1 MIRRF
6 GRGERERGAAMVELA
21 VVVPLLA
28 VLLFG
33 GIEFGHAWDSKLKV
47 ETAARAGARVG
58 SSLGSERLADYNLLQ
73 SVRSALNDI
82 GLENVD
88 YVTVY
93 KSSAVNGD
101 VPASCSG
108 DAPISVTGVCN
119 VYTGEQLENL
129 AEVDFGGTT
138 SCAVN
143 APDAAWC
150 PTSRQDI
157 QHLGADYLGVWI
169 KADAQTITNL
179 FGSPLDI
186 GTSAVSRIEPRG

>member
-1 MIRRF
+1 
-6 GRGERERGAAMVELA
+6 MVEFA

-58 SSLGSERLADYNLLQ
+58 SSLGSARLADYNLLQ
-73 SVRSALNDI
+73 SVKSALNDI

-93 KSSAVNGD
+93 KSTTVNGE
-101 VPASCSG
+101 VPASCG
-108 DAPISVTGVCN
+108 GEAPISVVGTCN
-119 VYTGEQLENL
+119 VYTNTQLENL
-129 AEVDFGGTT
+129 DLADFAGTT
-138 SCAVN
+138 SCTPGS
-143 APDAAWC
+143 PDAAWC
-150 PTSRQDI
+150 PTTRQDV
-157 QHLGADYLGVWI
+157 QHLGADYIGVWI

-186 GTSAVSRIEPRG
+186 GTSAVSRVEPRG

>member
-1 MIRRF
+1 
-6 GRGERERGAAMVELA
+6 MVEFA
-21 VVVPLLA
+21 VVVPLLTA
-28 VLLFG
+28 LLFG
-33 GIEFGHAWDSKLKV
+33 GIEFGHAWDQKLKV

-58 SSLGSERLADYNLLQ
+58 SSLGSARLADYNLLQ
-73 SVRSALNDI
+73 SVKSALNDI

-88 YVTVY
+88 YVSVY
-93 KSSAVNGD
+93 KSTTVDGD

-108 DAPISVTGVCN
+108 EAPLSVVGSCN
-119 VYTGEQLENL
+119 VYTQSQLENL
-129 AEVDFGGTT
+129 SQADFGGTT

-143 APDAAWC
+143 ALDAAWC
-150 PTSRQDI
+150 PTTRQDV

-186 GTSAVSRIEPRG
+186 ATSAVSRIEPRG